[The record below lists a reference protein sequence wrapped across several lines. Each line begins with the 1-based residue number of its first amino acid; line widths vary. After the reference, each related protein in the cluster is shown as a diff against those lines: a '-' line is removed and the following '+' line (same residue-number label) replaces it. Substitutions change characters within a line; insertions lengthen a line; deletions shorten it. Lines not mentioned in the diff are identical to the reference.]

1 VTSGLFPSGLW
12 SSRDL
17 LQSSMQQAT
26 KQQTIRQHYVTAGYL
41 AGFTLGGERDSPFF
55 VHSLQGH
62 VREDIPGHVGF
73 ERHYHTIDIPGVSP
87 DHLESVFQNI
97 EGPAC
102 SLFKTLSANPGRPL
116 LTELEVH
123 AAIYFLVVQ
132 AARVPQSKRRYE
144 GLIVDAGCSFME
156 QVSSSP
162 EFFQRV
168 MASVR
173 QQGIVTDSVEQSWL
187 RKGVESGQL
196 TVHAD
201 KTNVAIGMLRLASA
215 IADQLEG
222 VHWTLWYA
230 DGPDWFICSDYPVG
244 LFFSV
249 AADNFLEDPRAIE
262 NPTVQLLA
270 NTIYMP
276 LARNVAMVVHGHE
289 GIPLVQRANQRMV
302 AIVNAITVSHA
313 QRFICSP
320 TRDFVCTL
328 PGGRMGNA
336 REAVNALVS
345 LQRIGP
351 A

>member
-1 VTSGLFPSGLW
+1 
-12 SSRDL
+12 
-17 LQSSMQQAT
+17 MQPAI
-26 KQQTIRQHYVTAGYL
+26 KQQTIKQHYVPACYL
-41 AGFTLGGERDSPFF
+41 ARFSLGGERDSPFF

-62 VREDIPGHVGF
+62 VREDIPDHVGF
-73 ERHYHTIDIPGVSP
+73 ERHYHTIDIPDLSS

-102 SLFKTLSANPGRPL
+102 ALFKTLSANPGRPL

-123 AAIYFLVVQ
+123 TAIYFLVVQ

-144 GLIVDAGCSFME
+144 GLIVDAGRSFME
-156 QVSSSP
+156 QVTSSP

-168 MASVR
+168 MASAK
-173 QQGIVTDSVEQSWL
+173 QQGIVTESVEQSWL
-187 RKGVESGQL
+187 REGVESGQI
-196 TVHAD
+196 TVDAD

-222 VHWTLWYA
+222 MHWTLWYA

-249 AADNFLEDPRAIE
+249 SAENVLKDPRAIE
-262 NPTVQLLA
+262 NPSVQLLA

-276 LARNVAMVVHGHE
+276 LARNVAIVVHGRE
-289 GIPLVQRANQRMV
+289 GVPVIQAANQRMV
-302 AIVNAITVSHA
+302 AIVNAFTGSHA

-320 TRDFVCTL
+320 TQDFVCIL
-328 PGGRMGNA
+328 PGGRLGNA
-336 REAVNALVS
+336 QETVNALVS
-345 LQRIGP
+345 LQTTDP
-351 A
+351 T